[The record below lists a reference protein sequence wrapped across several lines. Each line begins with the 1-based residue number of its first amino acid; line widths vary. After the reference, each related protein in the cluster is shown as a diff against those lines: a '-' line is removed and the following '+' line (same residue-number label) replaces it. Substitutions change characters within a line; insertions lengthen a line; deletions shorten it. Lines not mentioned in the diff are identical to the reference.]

1 MSNYIIRS
9 ATLNDLPAICAALAW
24 AIDWRAPQP
33 TPPEERIAQTGHA
46 YLLAEWGRSG
56 DMAVVAEVEG
66 HPVGAVWYRLW
77 TDAMHSYGYIDATVP
92 ELGIG
97 VDPQWR
103 GRGIGE
109 ALLRALLAHAQQ
121 QGVATISLSVECDN
135 PAMQLYEKLGFER
148 YEQVD
153 NAWTMLWQFAS

>member
-1 MSNYIIRS
+1 MSTHIIRA
-9 ATLNDLPAICAALAW
+9 ATPNDPPAISAALAW

-33 TPPEERIAQTGHA
+33 APPEERIAQTGHA

-56 DMAVVAEVEG
+56 DAAVVAEVAG
-66 HPVGAVWYRLW
+66 HPVGAAWVRLW
-77 TDAMHSYGYIDATVP
+77 SDVTHSYGYIDASIP

-97 VDPQWR
+97 VAPQWR

-109 ALLRALLAHAQQ
+109 ALLRALLAQAQE
-121 QGVATISLSVECDN
+121 QGVAAISLSVESDN

-148 YEQVD
+148 YEQVN
-153 NAWTMLWQFAS
+153 NAWTMLRRPVR